1 MEEELGCTLD
11 GSIDNFGREVVCA
24 YIPTHCDGITTGCLY
39 LVDNRLGLLLVETRF
54 VKHVAPEQAIGNFTC
69 TYSLTTT
76 FAPSLAKRMA
86 ALRPIPY
93 ESRENVNMKEEG
105 DNCIDG

>member
-1 MEEELGCTLD
+1 LGCTLD
-11 GSIDNFGREVVCA
+11 GSIENLGRGVLCA
-24 YIPTHCDGITTGCLY
+24 YITTYCNGVTTNSLY

-54 VKHVAPEQAIGNFTC
+54 VKHVAPEHAIRNFTC

-93 ESRENVNMKEEG
+93 ESREIVTVKE
-105 DNCIDG
+105 DNSVDG